1 MHLVMLRL
9 GPMAV
14 SFKGSCQIVACPNV
28 LVELEDLVRE
38 GLFILAL
45 LVLITS
51 Q

>member
-1 MHLVMLRL
+1 MHLVMLRF
-9 GPMAV
+9 GPMAL
-14 SFKGSCQIVACPNV
+14 SFQGSYQIAACPNV